1 MRPIFLVGY
10 MGSGK
15 STLGRKLAEELGLGF
30 IDTDVFLEN
39 RFRERVVDMFSSVG
53 EEAFRRRE
61 RYITEE
67 LSGMDDHVIATG
79 GGLPCYHDNM
89 SLLLTS
95 GTVIYLS
102 GSDETLHARL
112 ELCKR
117 TRPTIK
123 DKAGDELLAYIR
135 EVLSARRPIY
145 EQAHITA
152 SIDGVLDDEGEQ
164 RLARRLASHIRRGGT
179 KGEVAEEV

>member
-15 STLGRKLAEELGLGF
+15 STLGRKLADELGLGF
-30 IDTDVFLEN
+30 IDTDIFLEN
-39 RFRERVVDMFSSVG
+39 RFRQRVIDMFSTVG

-61 RYITEE
+61 RYIAEE
-67 LSGMDDHVIATG
+67 LSGMDNHIIATG
-79 GGLPCYHDNM
+79 GGLPCHHDNM
-89 SLLLTS
+89 SLLLAS

-102 GSDETLHARL
+102 GSDETLHTRL

-123 DKAGDELLAYIR
+123 DKTGTELLDYIR
-135 EVLSARRPIY
+135 EILTFRRPIY
-145 EQAHITA
+145 EQAHITV
-152 SIDGVLDDEGEQ
+152 SIDDVLDDEGERRLAH
-164 RLARRLASHIRRGGT
+164 RLARHLREMLQG
-179 KGEVAEEV
+179 

>member
-15 STLGRKLAEELGLGF
+15 STLGRKLADELGLGF
-30 IDTDVFLEN
+30 IDTDIFLEN
-39 RFRERVVDMFSSVG
+39 RFRQRVIDMFETVG
-53 EEAFRRRE
+53 EDAFRRRE

-79 GGLPCYHDNM
+79 GGLPCHNDNM
-89 SLLLTS
+89 SLLLAS
-95 GTVIYLS
+95 GIVIYLS
-102 GSDETLHARL
+102 GSDQTLHARL

-123 DKAGDELLAYIR
+123 DKTGDELLSYIR
-135 EVLSARRPIY
+135 KVLIDRRPIY
-145 EQAHITA
+145 ERAHMTA
-152 SIDGVLDDEGEQ
+152 SIDDVIDDQGEL
-164 RLARRLASHIRRGGT
+164 RLAKSLAQELRRLSL
-179 KGEVAEEV
+179 